1 MVKSVLDPYGSL
13 PSGIEM
19 PKLDEILTPEEFH
32 ELLVQDKDDFEQE
45 SDGTRV
51 WITLLGYSVR
61 T

>member
-1 MVKSVLDPYGSL
+1 MVKSVLDPYGSR
-13 PSGIEM
+13 PYGIEM

-32 ELLVQDKDDFEQE
+32 ELLVQDKDDFEQQ
-45 SDGTRV
+45 SGGTRV